1 MKQTH
6 IIQHSNNTHFVES
19 CSQGPPATNVFEE
32 YLETPEL
39 TNEVQN
45 RRQEFYDQMA
55 ELNALYMDRYFI
67 SNEKI
72 NSIHEL
78 VT

>member
-1 MKQTH
+1 M
-6 IIQHSNNTHFVES
+6 ES
-19 CSQGPPATNVFEE
+19 CSHGPPATNVFEE
-32 YLETPEL
+32 YLETSEL
-39 TNEVQN
+39 PNEVQN

-78 VT
+78 VA

>member
-1 MKQTH
+1 
-6 IIQHSNNTHFVES
+6 VES